1 MEGKITYE
9 DLKEHQH
16 IFTLAP
22 AFILKGMAR
31 RNSNLVKKFQPTIE
45 SHLNKMNE
53 GQKSKLN
60 VILNSD
66 VEDLQNLLKQAYIHT
81 KLKQY
86 QILADPKN
94 REFIELNLN
103 ELRKLI

>member
-1 MEGKITYE
+1 MIGKITYD

-22 AFILKGMAR
+22 AFVLSGMAR

-45 SHLNKMNE
+45 SHLNRMNE
-53 GQKSKLN
+53 EQKSKLDI
-60 VILNSD
+60 ILNSD
-66 VEDLQNLLKQAYIHT
+66 VEELQNLLMQAYLNT

-86 QILADPKN
+86 KILADPKN
-94 REFIELNLN
+94 REFIKLNLN